1 MSDNAVELFQVLV
14 EAGAIPGE
22 DFSCNAADS
31 TCRVTERA
39 YRLLQER
46 HPEYDWDRFSRIAK
60 RDPHQAIQ
68 AINHH
73 LGINFVDRI
82 LDRMTYR
89 LGELPSER
97 AAWYLK
103 QILYGVEQKTGVPL
117 YELLLESLNVHLCRY
132 AETLMAEDA
141 IAMPTGEW
149 IGDLILAA
157 GGSSDDFEL
166 QDQEVLLTEQGMR
179 LLAEIW
185 LGEFDLYA
193 ELAKSQD

>member
-22 DFSCNAADS
+22 DFSCNANDS

-39 YRLLQER
+39 YRLLQEH
-46 HPEYDWDRFSRIAK
+46 HPEYDWDRFSQITQ
-60 RDPHQAIQ
+60 RDPQQAIQ
-68 AINHH
+68 AINAH

-103 QILYGVEQKTGVPL
+103 QVLHGVEQKTGVSL
-117 YELLLESLNVHLCRY
+117 YELLLETLNSRLRRY
-132 AETLMAEDA
+132 TETLLSEDA

-166 QDQEVLLTEQGMR
+166 QGEEALLTEQGMR

-185 LGEFDLYA
+185 LGDFDLYA
-193 ELAKSQD
+193 ELAKKQE